1 MTGFDRIFDT
11 AGLSD
16 RELRHAQLREIRA
29 LLRLPADATHASVV
43 RALLDI
49 GKTDWRI
56 DLEAVPVRYQYILR
70 IEHRLRM
77 RAVSTR
83 G

>member
-11 AGLSD
+11 TSLTD

-43 RALLDI
+43 SALLDI
-49 GKTDWRI
+49 GKTDRRI
-56 DLEAVPVRYQYILR
+56 ALDAAPVRYRYLLR
-70 IEHRLRM
+70 DRT
-77 RAVSTR
+77 VSTR